1 MENAELRELEERH
14 ERAAQT
20 WSRMKSAH
28 EVAVRAC
35 SAAEKAFEQ
44 AKTARD
50 EAERA
55 CDAAYQ
61 VVIESRD
68 AVRERLL

>member
-1 MENAELRELEERH
+1 MQNVELRELEERH
-14 ERAAQT
+14 ERAARM
-20 WSRMKSAH
+20 WSSMKSAH
-28 EVAVRAC
+28 EVAVKAC
-35 SAAEKAFEQ
+35 NAAEKAFER

-61 VVIESRD
+61 VVVESRD
-68 AVRERLL
+68 AIRACRL

>member
-1 MENAELRELEERH
+1 MENVKLRDLEERH
-14 ERAAQT
+14 ERAALT

-28 EVAVRAC
+28 EVAVKSC
-35 SAAEKAFEQ
+35 NAAEKAFER

-55 CDAAYQ
+55 CDAAFQ

-68 AVRERLL
+68 AIRERQL

>member
-1 MENAELRELEERH
+1 MENVKLRDLVERH
-14 ERAAQT
+14 ERAALT

-28 EVAVRAC
+28 EVAVKSC
-35 SAAEKAFEQ
+35 NAAEKASER

-55 CDAAYQ
+55 CDAAFQ

-68 AVRERLL
+68 AIRERQL

>member
-1 MENAELRELEERH
+1 METVELRELEERH
-14 ERAAQT
+14 ERAALT

-35 SAAEKAFEQ
+35 SAAEKAFER

-55 CDAAYQ
+55 CDAAFQ
-61 VVIESRD
+61 VVVESRD
-68 AVRERLL
+68 AIRERQL